1 VERVILSWNPP
12 CLRLS
17 CASYGFPCP
26 PSTKECGPGA
36 SLRCAPAA
44 NVGRGGPNILALGV
58 LRSHRAEHLDL
69 RRDPADLLRTVFAD
83 AHHRVT
89 AFTLLVPAP
98 GGRSLAPPVAAT
110 ATVAVAAVS
119 VSGAA
124 NGFAALAAWSA
135 AGGSSSWFAV
145 GAVFD
150 LVEQLK
156 LFEVRRR

>member
-1 VERVILSWNPP
+1 
-12 CLRLS
+12 
-17 CASYGFPCP
+17 
-26 PSTKECGPGA
+26 
-36 SLRCAPAA
+36 
-44 NVGRGGPNILALGV
+44 
-58 LRSHRAEHLDL
+58 
-69 RRDPADLLRTVFAD
+69 
-83 AHHRVT
+83 
-89 AFTLLVPAP
+89 
-98 GGRSLAPPVAAT
+98 
-110 ATVAVAAVS
+110 VAVAAVS